1 MRIIPAADT
10 DRIDR
15 LIRFGTAKRPDV
27 ERRVARI
34 VDDIRRRGDAALRE
48 WRRKLD
54 GAGGP
59 IKVSRQELRQGWR
72 ETPVHVRDAIRLAVR
87 HVDLVA
93 RRQIPAPFTAVVCP
107 GVRIEQ
113 RVQPLGHV
121 GCYVPGGRYPLVSS
135 LIMTVVPAKAAG
147 VADVTVV
154 CPAVTPE
161 ICCAA
166 IEAGASRLLRIGGAQ
181 AIAALAFGTRS
192 VPRVDKIV
200 GPGNVWAATAKSL
213 IARET
218 AIDFHAGP
226 SEIVVWTNRG
236 RADWIAADLVAQA
249 EHDPD
254 ARAVCVTTS
263 RILADSVAAAVAE
276 TLPAIGPARRAI
288 RGNGAVIV
296 ARTRR
301 EAAAIVNRFA
311 PEHLVCDNRADADL
325 ITSAGT
331 IFIGGWSAQA
341 VGDYVTGSNHVL
353 PTGGAA
359 RFRGGL
365 SAADFVR
372 TFTVQTMTAAG
383 IRKIGKPAIALAK
396 AEGLLAHARSIAGR
410 LERS

>member
-1 MRIIPAADT
+1 MRIISASDT
-10 DRIDR
+10 DGIDR
-15 LIRFGTAKRPDV
+15 LITHGTAKRPAV

-34 VDDIRRRGDAALRE
+34 VGDIRRRGDAALRE
-48 WRRKLD
+48 WRRRLD

-59 IKVSRQELRQGWR
+59 IEVSRREMRRGWR
-72 ETPVHVRDAIRLAVR
+72 ETPVHVREAIRLAVR

-93 RRQIPAPFTAVVCP
+93 RRQIPTPFTVDVCP

-154 CPAVTPE
+154 CPTVTPE

-192 VPRVDKIV
+192 VPQVDKIV
-200 GPGNVWAATAKSL
+200 GPGSVWAATAKSL

-218 AIDFHAGP
+218 AIDFYAGP
-226 SEIVVWTNRG
+226 SEIVVWSNRA

-263 RILADSVAAAVAE
+263 RTLAESVAARGDRNA
-276 TLPAIGPARRAI
+276 ARDRSRQAGHSGQRRRNRCEDAW
-288 RGNGAVIV
+288 RGRCHRQPLR
-296 ARTRR
+296 ART
-301 EAAAIVNRFA
+301 
-311 PEHLVCDNRADADL
+311 
-325 ITSAGT
+325 S
-331 IFIGGWSAQA
+331 
-341 VGDYVTGSNHVL
+341 
-353 PTGGAA
+353 
-359 RFRGGL
+359 
-365 SAADFVR
+365 
-372 TFTVQTMTAAG
+372 
-383 IRKIGKPAIALAK
+383 
-396 AEGLLAHARSIAGR
+396 R
-410 LERS
+410 L